1 VTLRIGSSVVHRR
14 SGAEFRTIGATI
26 GSESLKRSR
35 SSVMVRVY
43 LRLTLLCVLAVELLI
58 LGYVLHRRRSLVD
71 RPQIDPHA
79 LQEIE
84 KAKRR

>member
-1 VTLRIGSSVVHRR
+1 
-14 SGAEFRTIGATI
+14 
-26 GSESLKRSR
+26 
-35 SSVMVRVY
+35 MVRVY